1 MLFPVRVEFL
11 GIVATQTQGAGQGE
25 LKVKLKR
32 PRVSISNNKDDY
44 LWGAPLQEPDQRSKT
59 KKPVAQVGDGNKLE
73 SLTGSHWDSRGD
85 LQLLDLSA
93 TKCPEVM
100 LAVHWKN
107 NTAISTN
114 VILYYAACSQRSLQ
128 LCLWKVMVK

>member
-44 LWGAPLQEPDQRSKT
+44 LCYKGEHLCKSQT
-59 KKPVAQVGDGNKLE
+59 KEAKPKNQWPKLE
-73 SLTGSHWDSRGD
+73 MATSLSLSLDHTGTQEETCSCWIFQLSRCLMRLLCKPGIQENMFSSD
-85 LQLLDLSA
+85 L
-93 TKCPEVM
+93 C
-100 LAVHWKN
+100 H
-107 NTAISTN
+107 
-114 VILYYAACSQRSLQ
+114 
-128 LCLWKVMVK
+128 